1 MEDVE
6 RIVIEPSERSLLTPK
21 RRILIGWMA
30 FSLLTGI
37 VQVALI
43 GVVGPDVSIVL
54 ILAETIGFGILI
66 LAWCKADSD
75 ERGEDLS
82 SGWKFMLV
90 FLGVLTLTAYL
101 FKSRGFARGLLAVGY
116 SLAFILGNFIFDYM
130 IMIVLFLIR
139 VAIFEAPLAMPHPR
153 AR

>member
-43 GVVGPDVSIVL
+43 GVVGPDVSFVL

-116 SLAFILGNFIFDYM
+116 SLAFILGKLY
-130 IMIVLFLIR
+130 IR
-139 VAIFEAPLAMPHPR
+139 LHDHDRSFPD
-153 AR
+153 